1 MLPDAEVAQVV
12 ADELHTYLAQHPVPV
27 VYDSVMVS
35 TSGYPLMAP
44 DAVQL
49 VVSKLFPLCTLIT
62 PNLPETN
69 RLLQLIDKPISSS
82 FVQVAG
88 ETLARHF
95 GCAFLLKG
103 GHADKPQMIDLLF
116 EPDGSL
122 STFAT
127 ERIATSNLHGTG
139 CTLSSAIAS
148 NLALGHPL
156 PEAVGKAKQFI
167 TEAIRKSAAIRIGH
181 GNGPLQMP

>member
-12 ADELHTYLAQHPVPV
+12 ADELRTYLAQHPVPV
-27 VYDSVMVS
+27 VYDPVMVS
-35 TSGYPLMAP
+35 TSGYPLMASE
-44 DAVQL
+44 AIQV

-69 RLLQLIDKPISSS
+69 RLLQLIEKPVSSS

-139 CTLSSAIAS
+139 CTPAYHCIQLSLRSPATR
-148 NLALGHPL
+148 G
-156 PEAVGKAKQFI
+156 G
-167 TEAIRKSAAIRIGH
+167 G
-181 GNGPLQMP
+181 

>member
-1 MLPDAEVAQVV
+1 
-12 ADELHTYLAQHPVPV
+12 
-27 VYDSVMVS
+27 
-35 TSGYPLMAP
+35 
-44 DAVQL
+44 
-49 VVSKLFPLCTLIT
+49 
-62 PNLPETN
+62 
-69 RLLQLIDKPISSS
+69 
-82 FVQVAG
+82 
-88 ETLARHF
+88 
-95 GCAFLLKG
+95 
-103 GHADKPQMIDLLF
+103 MIDLLF

-122 STFAT
+122 STCAT
-127 ERIATSNLHGTG
+127 ERLATSNLHGTG